1 MLAPLKNRAI
11 LEREAA
17 PDNTPSNP
25 LLAENL
31 ALRHALRQARSS
43 RKRLLTLHAARLAA
57 LDERLNTLQSERDA
71 LRLRLEQLESGQAII
86 ELGQQLMAAREAEQQ
101 LMAAIQRVW
110 QLDKTLCAAH
120 RECERL
126 AGERDRLA
134 RCLCHRPADAGYP
147 TVKQAEPRD

>member
-1 MLAPLKNRAI
+1 MLAPLENRAI
-11 LEREAA
+11 LERETR
-17 PDNTPSNP
+17 PDNTQGNP

-43 RKRLLTLHAARLAA
+43 RKRLLTLHATRLAEQ
-57 LDERLNTLQSERDA
+57 DERLKALENERDA
-71 LRLRLEQLESGQAII
+71 LRQRLGQFESGQAIV
-86 ELGQQLMAAREAEQQ
+86 ELGQQLMAARAAEQQ

-126 AGERDRLA
+126 ANERDRLA
-134 RCLCHRPADAGYP
+134 RRLCHRPADAGYP
-147 TVKQAEPRD
+147 AAKQAEPRD